1 MFHRS
6 TLWKGYP
13 GWGSGVSPDP
23 SSLIMARGMT
33 TLRWDIFYS
42 ELAHSS
48 EACVLLPT
56 FPAGQ
61 IGKNEAEEP
70 GSLCGLLTIPCGVV
84 LTEKHAYKVPP
95 NSISHSEHERR
106 LRLQSWFLWCS
117 VQAPTISHHCSP
129 GLGQWPLC
137 LLAGSF
143 PMHPSHFSWKLLLPN
158 KSDCFPSRVFQGHQ
172 AKCHTDA
179 KLFITDA
186 RPQPY
191 SHHTLYHHDIYFME
205 SKTPFTVRHDIILQA
220 PKKNKRPIK
229 LL

>member
-33 TLRWDIFYS
+33 TLLWDIFYS

-70 GSLCGLLTIPCGVV
+70 GSLCDLLTIPCGVV

-106 LRLQSWFLWCS
+106 LWSAELISVMLSTGTYYFSSLFPWTGAVTSLPFGWFFSNASFSLFLKTLFNKQIW
-117 VQAPTISHHCSP
+117 
-129 GLGQWPLC
+129 
-137 LLAGSF
+137 LLSF
-143 PMHPSHFSWKLLLPN
+143 
-158 KSDCFPSRVFQGHQ
+158 
-172 AKCHTDA
+172 
-179 KLFITDA
+179 
-186 RPQPY
+186 
-191 SHHTLYHHDIYFME
+191 
-205 SKTPFTVRHDIILQA
+205 
-220 PKKNKRPIK
+220 
-229 LL
+229 